1 MTTALGMSENLLIP
15 GQRLGFEDVEA
26 GAGNPIFF
34 QGTDQCRFI
43 DNAASS
49 RARPRIRVSACS

>member
-26 GAGNPIFF
+26 GAGNPPIPT
-34 QGTDQCRFI
+34 Q
-43 DNAASS
+43 S
-49 RARPRIRVSACS
+49 IRVDDGGARSERRRRSIPG

>member
-26 GAGNPIFF
+26 GARQSPDSYPIN
-34 QGTDQCRFI
+34 Q
-43 DNAASS
+43 S
-49 RARPRIRVSACS
+49 